1 MIETISYSHT
11 AKINANLFKEVL
23 VQSTLGERR
32 PINDLTR
39 LQQMLDHAQILVT
52 AWQGKRLIGVS
63 RAISD
68 FSYCTYLSDLAVDK
82 EFHGLGI
89 GKTLV
94 KKTME
99 LAPGAKLILL
109 SAPKAVEYYPKIGME
124 KHPACYYME
133 DLTSLL

>member
-1 MIETISYSHT
+1 
-11 AKINANLFKEVL
+11 
-23 VQSTLGERR
+23 
-32 PINDLTR
+32 
-39 LQQMLDHAQILVT
+39 MLDHAQILVT